1 MNIEAFVNIVLL
13 HNNATANAVFITVTW
28 FDVIEPTRSFHLGAL
43 RNHCFIDLVV
53 DVMVVHVLQLC
64 QPSFD
69 HFLWIKTHQSC
80 HHTSL
85 TLDCAC

>member
-13 HNNATANAVFITVTW
+13 HNNATSNTVFVTVTW
-28 FDVIEPTRSFHLGAL
+28 FDVVEPTRSFHLGAF
-43 RNHCFIDLVV
+43 RNLCFIDPVI

-69 HFLWIKTHQSC
+69 HFLWIKQL
-80 HHTSL
+80 TSL
-85 TLDCAC
+85 VTIQV